1 MAVEYAKQHNI
12 ILKTTCFEEKGKSA
26 QSICLYN
33 DVSRQLIQKEGGLHA
48 INLDVGTLAPEIA
61 AQVISRVSGQYSEL
75 VQAAVYTAVLV
86 RKYFSGNNAHYYIPA
101 RIQAHQDKDGRYTGK
116 TAFLHAGIVRPD
128 SPKYSVIFSL
138 MPRVTDFPDIP
149 TVSLK
154 HSKIEIANEVNSV
167 IIETEGPEK
176 FFGSNYGHG
185 WKLNV
190 KNDQGMARSL
200 DISVGPTGFVVSL
213 DSGLRSFLN
222 EKKSLTANISGKWGF
237 DDVQTTHDF
246 TLTLAA
252 PQP

>member
-1 MAVEYAKQHNI
+1 
-12 ILKTTCFEEKGKSA
+12 
-26 QSICLYN
+26 
-33 DVSRQLIQKEGGLHA
+33 
-48 INLDVGTLAPEIA
+48 
-61 AQVISRVSGQYSEL
+61 
-75 VQAAVYTAVLV
+75 
-86 RKYFSGNNAHYYIPA
+86 
-101 RIQAHQDKDGRYTGK
+101 
-116 TAFLHAGIVRPD
+116 
-128 SPKYSVIFSL
+128 